1 MTQPDYCALCRLCG
15 QGLQAAADRLGR
27 HLAEDHDI
35 PAGTH
40 GLTWSVTSAR
50 QGVDLQQCR
59 LEDTPLAPQTHE
71 RPRVHM
77 SAQARGQLRCRPL
90 DPVR

>member
-40 GLTWSVTSAR
+40 GLTWSVTTAR
-50 QGVDLQQCR
+50 QGVDQQQGR
-59 LEDTPLAPQTHE
+59 LGRYHSPPGD
-71 RPRVHM
+71 RRGCGPR
-77 SAQARGQLRCRPL
+77 S
-90 DPVR
+90 